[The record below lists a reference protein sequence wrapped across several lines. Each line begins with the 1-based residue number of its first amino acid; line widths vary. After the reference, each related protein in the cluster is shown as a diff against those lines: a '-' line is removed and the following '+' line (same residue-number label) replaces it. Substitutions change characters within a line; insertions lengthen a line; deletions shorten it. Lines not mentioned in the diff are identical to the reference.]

1 MYNEKKTSTVI
12 SICPAIFENESRV
25 AVFMPNQKDWIIL
38 IRQVPNSRWSP
49 SRGCW
54 HFPKTKENWT
64 LFQKLFEPFDFNIQK
79 EATPLS
85 IPASEMWERRS
96 MPLKADY
103 VLPQIPPQVPVLP
116 NNNPAQKL
124 SEYVPLTPFKIEKVM
139 YNAQYFI
146 GIPIDNKD
154 VEGQKMIKKIAHYI
168 WHPQEKLWLLPY
180 DVLTFE
186 KLKAAFG
193 DKLILPTSRE
203 TRLIQPP
210 VDKPRLA
217 LKPEYQNKD
226 DNPLW
231 DALKDKQR
239 AATIAANEEHNKNTT
254 PLLNPQET
262 AKQRFAVADLA
273 TLLAEHNGTPL
284 QKSEIVAHKILVRLA
299 EFWKG
304 KLRLD
309 FAYQQDWIN
318 KIKQINGHRWHKEYN
333 CWSLPHSP
341 LVVDILNKM
350 FGNSLE
356 YDLSPL
362 AEPPSVPHLKLETPN
377 SKPET
382 PPQYAAE
389 INRLEE
395 KMTLKRMAQT
405 TIKLY
410 KSCFTQFLHFYNDK
424 HPKDITHDEIIK
436 YMLFR
441 IKTDKISP
449 SVQNNFINAIKC
461 YYEFVLG
468 RDRTYYDLQRPKRPF
483 QLPNVLSQNE
493 VEKLFKA
500 VDNIKHKCILLTI
513 YASGLRVS
521 EVVNLRIADIRRDD
535 KSIFIKA
542 GKGKKD
548 RYTMLSET
556 LIAELDI
563 YLKHY
568 TPSYWL
574 FEGQTGGQ
582 YAVRS
587 VQNILRDA
595 VEKSGVNPYAT
606 VHTLR
611 HSFATHLTLSGI
623 DTIALQKLL
632 GHENPKTTEIY
643 VHLSHQHIKQIQS
656 PLDRLKF

>member
-1 MYNEKKTSTVI
+1 MPTVI
-12 SICPAIFENESRV
+12 PIRPALSNIENRIAVFIPNENE
-25 AVFMPNQKDWIIL
+25 WIAL
-38 IRQVPNSRWSP
+38 IRSIPQSRWSP
-49 SRGCW
+49 SHGCW
-54 HFPKTKENWT
+54 HFPKTKAHWT
-64 LFQKLFEPFDFNIQK
+64 LFQKLFEPFNWNIQK
-79 EATPLS
+79 DATPLS
-85 IPASEMWERRS
+85 IPASEMREWRT
-96 MPLKADY
+96 MPLKPDY
-103 VLPQIPPQVPVLP
+103 IPPQVSPTKAVLSNNNVTPKPLEYVLP
-116 NNNPAQKL
+116 
-124 SEYVPLTPFKIEKVM
+124 TPFKIEKVM
-139 YNAQYFI
+139 YDAQYFI
-146 GIPIDNKD
+146 GIPLADKD
-154 VEGQKMIKKIAHYI
+154 VEGQKMIKQIGTYT

-180 DVLTFE
+180 NMLTFE
-186 KLKAAFG
+186 KLKTAFG

-203 TRLIQPP
+203 ARLIQPP
-210 VDKPRLA
+210 LDERYLA

-226 DNPLW
+226 NNPLW
-231 DALKDKQR
+231 DALKEKQS
-239 AATIAANEEHNKNTT
+239 AATIAANEGTNKDKTS
-254 PLLNPQET
+254 LLNPQEI
-262 AKQRFAVADLA
+262 AKQRFASADLA
-273 TLLAEHNGTPL
+273 TLLVEHNGTL
-284 QKSEIVAHKILVRLA
+284 SQKSEIVAHKILVRLA

-350 FGNSLE
+350 FGDSLE

-362 AEPPSVPHLKLETPN
+362 ANVQATPPADIRHRQSDI
-377 SKPET
+377 ET

-395 KMTLKRMAQT
+395 RMTLKHMAQT

-410 KSCFTQFLHFYNDK
+410 KSCFTQFLHFYNAK

-493 VEKLFKA
+493 VEKLFNA

-521 EVVNLRIADIRRDD
+521 EVVNLRLADIRRDD